1 MTPHSY
7 RDGVE
12 AIGVALADLLTGAS
26 CPGCGSVAWRI
37 CPDCERV
44 LSAALP
50 RRVAVGL
57 DVPVFATSDY
67 QGVVRDCLVSYKER
81 HARHLSQTLGRMLA
95 RAVAAAAQGVDGL
108 PLVLTPLP
116 SVPATVRN
124 RGDDVVARL
133 ARTAVAQLRA
143 IGVPARMDAAL
154 RHSRTVADQS
164 GLSVAQRSANLAGS
178 LMARPR
184 GVGSR
189 IVVDDVITTG
199 ASAAEA
205 VRALRSAGASV
216 GGVAVIAATPKLF
229 PG

>member
-1 MTPHSY
+1 M
-7 RDGVE
+7 
-12 AIGVALADLLTGAS
+12 ALAELLTGAS

-37 CPDCERV
+37 CRECEGELTRT
-44 LSAALP
+44 LP
-50 RRVAVGL
+50 RSVSVGL
-57 DVPVFATSDY
+57 AVPAYAMSDY
-67 QGVVRDCLVSYKER
+67 EGVVRECLVTYKER
-81 HARHLSQTLGRMLA
+81 HARHLAGLLGHLLA
-95 RAVAAAAQGVDGL
+95 RAAAAASKSVNEL

-116 SVPATVRN
+116 SVPATVRK

-133 ARTAVAQLRA
+133 ARTAVAQLRG

-164 GLSVAQRSANLAGS
+164 GLSVTQRSANLAGS
-178 LMARPR
+178 LVARPR
-184 GVGSR
+184 GTGCR

-205 VRALRSAGASV
+205 VRALRAAGASV

-229 PG
+229 PR